1 MYGKQEKKYLLAAVL
16 AVSITIFIIIFSE
29 EAFSAALEGLKVW
42 WEVVFPS
49 LLPFFVI
56 AEILMGL
63 GVVHFLGVLL
73 EPLMRPV
80 FKVPGVGSFALAMG
94 LASGYP
100 IGAKITSNLRRKKLC
115 TQTEAERL
123 LSFTCTA
130 NPSFMLGAVAVGM
143 FHRPDLGLLIA
154 ATHYL
159 SSVIIGI
166 LLRFYQGKDTGPVLI
181 DSDNTGR
188 QKMNIFSRA
197 VNELLDARRKDG
209 RDIGQLLGDAIKEA
223 INTILMVGGFIIL
236 FSVLTRIF
244 IVTGLVNAIG
254 RLVMLFLKP
263 GGINESLLLPL
274 ISGFFEVTNGANLVS
289 QAQAPLLHQL
299 IMTNILIAWSGL
311 SVHAQIATVING
323 TDIRFRPFIWARVL
337 QSIIAGILTL
347 FFYRH
352 FSLAEST
359 FLPFLA
365 ASRPINPFYMA
376 LLIFITLFVISLLLS
391 IGIYFF
397 KRVRIIF
404 FYHH

>member
-1 MYGKQEKKYLLAAVL
+1 
-16 AVSITIFIIIFSE
+16 
-29 EAFSAALEGLKVW
+29 
-42 WEVVFPS
+42 
-49 LLPFFVI
+49 
-56 AEILMGL
+56 
-63 GVVHFLGVLL
+63 
-73 EPLMRPV
+73 
-80 FKVPGVGSFALAMG
+80 
-94 LASGYP
+94 
-100 IGAKITSNLRRKKLC
+100 
-115 TQTEAERL
+115 
-123 LSFTCTA
+123 
-130 NPSFMLGAVAVGM
+130 MLGAVAVGM

-274 ISGFFEVTNGANLVS
+274 ISGF
-289 QAQAPLLHQL
+289 
-299 IMTNILIAWSGL
+299 
-311 SVHAQIATVING
+311 
-323 TDIRFRPFIWARVL
+323 
-337 QSIIAGILTL
+337 
-347 FFYRH
+347 
-352 FSLAEST
+352 
-359 FLPFLA
+359 
-365 ASRPINPFYMA
+365 
-376 LLIFITLFVISLLLS
+376 
-391 IGIYFF
+391 
-397 KRVRIIF
+397 
-404 FYHH
+404 